1 MSDTEAR
8 WLVIAAA
15 AIGGL
20 VIGSFL
26 NVVVYRAPRRL
37 SVVRPGS
44 FCPHCS
50 TPVRAFDNVPVV
62 SWLLLG
68 GRCRTC
74 HAPISPRY
82 PLVEAGTG
90 LLFALVAAAV
100 GPHPAVAGL
109 CAAAAG
115 AAASLAIELDRQP
128 LPPAVPAV
136 ASGLGLAALAAAA
149 GLDRHWAHLAGAV
162 IGTLAGAVIA
172 RTLPGATTWAV
183 VPAGTVIGWCEPFGA
198 AVGAVLVVVGSLALG
213 VATDRRTPIP
223 RTDRRGSGDRPS
235 SATPVGPAVIAMT
248 AAGLAV
254 VAALAAGTGLS

>member
-1 MSDTEAR
+1 MSSAEAR

-15 AIGGL
+15 TIGGL

-68 GRCRTC
+68 GRCRSC
-74 HAPISPRY
+74 RAPISPRY

-90 LLFALVAAAV
+90 LLFALVAATV
-100 GPHPAVAGL
+100 GPHPAVVGL
-109 CAAAAG
+109 CAASAG
-115 AAASLAIELDRQP
+115 VAASLAIELDDQP
-128 LPPAVPAV
+128 LPPAVPVVAAGIGLAALAV
-136 ASGLGLAALAAAA
+136 ASGL
-149 GLDRHWAHLAGAV
+149 DRHFAHLAGAAV
-162 IGTLAGAVIA
+162 GTLAGLVVA
-172 RTLPGATTWAV
+172 RTVSRDGTWAL
-183 VPAGTVIGWCEPFGA
+183 VPAGMVIGWSEPIGAVVGSALVVVSVLALGLVTRERAFGA
-198 AVGAVLVVVGSLALG
+198 A
-213 VATDRRTPIP
+213 TRHPDR
-223 RTDRRGSGDRPS
+223 DRPAA
-235 SATPVGPAVIAMT
+235 ATRVGPAMIAMT
-248 AAGLAV
+248 AAASAV